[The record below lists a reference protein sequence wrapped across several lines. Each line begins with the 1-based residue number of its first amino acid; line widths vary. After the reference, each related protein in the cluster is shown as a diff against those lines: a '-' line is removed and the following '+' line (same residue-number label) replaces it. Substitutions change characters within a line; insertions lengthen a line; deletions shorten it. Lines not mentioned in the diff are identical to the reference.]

1 MLKKKGNWWGTIL
14 LVVRG
19 QRVDINLSSTSA
31 EVENYCH
38 SCLKKY
44 KNPKKG
50 EKVWPTTRVKG
61 GRGRRGHQTCQKVE
75 DEKFNFIF
83 KLYFVIFSVDSG

>member
-1 MLKKKGNWWGTIL
+1 MDIRPAKVQPRCHSCLKKINNPQKKGNWWGTIL

-61 GRGRRGHQTCQKVE
+61 GRKEEEKRR
-75 DEKFNFIF
+75 
-83 KLYFVIFSVDSG
+83 